1 MAETKVYAI
10 ALDGG
15 SEYEVTVAPGETE
28 GEFNVTLD
36 GRTYASV
43 VRDVTPEPE
52 PSEFGFALYHILIDV
67 EKDNEKDICSKVFW
81 LSE

>member
-15 SEYEVTVAPGETE
+15 SEYEVTVAPDGE
-28 GEFNVTLD
+28 GKFNVTLD
-36 GRTYASV
+36 GRTYAST

-52 PSEFGFALYHILIDV
+52 PDPEPDPD
-67 EKDNEKDICSKVFW
+67 EE
-81 LSE
+81 ETTEP

>member
-52 PSEFGFALYHILIDV
+52 PDPEPEPEPEPEED
-67 EKDNEKDICSKVFW
+67 ETP
-81 LSE
+81 